1 MQDLVKT
8 ALKFLGYTTS
18 ENDDAL
24 ITFFI
29 VKVTN
34 EVKIE
39 YNITQVTDEM
49 ENIIVDVVLGE
60 FLQHKKTFMKDDL
73 TGLDLIGLGEVS
85 SISIGDTSTSYTSLN
100 HKSDEQKLEEYINIL
115 LSKKSQLV
123 RFRRV
128 VW

>member
-49 ENIIVDVVLGE
+49 ENIIVDVVLRE
-60 FLQHKKTFMKDDL
+60 FLQHKKAFMKGYEL
-73 TGLDLIGLGEVS
+73 A
-85 SISIGDTSTSYTSLN
+85 
-100 HKSDEQKLEEYINIL
+100 
-115 LSKKSQLV
+115 
-123 RFRRV
+123 
-128 VW
+128 